1 MNENTMMGQQDGSEG
16 KNATSTLNYLSSTHR
31 THVQEER
38 TPVSFPLTSTRILWH
53 VRDSLAHT

>member
-31 THVQEER
+31 THVAGR
-38 TPVSFPLTSTRILWH
+38 K
-53 VRDSLAHT
+53 DSCKLSSDLYMHTMVCA